1 MLVLGDSKG
10 YWVMTVKNVEKCSA
24 RTLLMRKFLKRLIN
38 DDKRARQLFYLY
50 YDRGE
55 ISEEQFYEAI
65 SR

>member
-1 MLVLGDSKG
+1 
-10 YWVMTVKNVEKCSA
+10 MTVKNAEKSSA

-55 ISEEQFYEAI
+55 ISEEQFYDAI